1 MMMTKTKVVLIT
13 GASRGIGKAI
23 ALQFAKNGFD
33 LFLSSKNASK
43 LSETLLEVQLRF
55 PDVNIRVYAVDLS
68 TESGCNLLVTE
79 FKKHH
84 KQLNVLVNN
93 AGMFLPGTLMDE
105 DSEQMKFQMNLNFFS
120 AYYLTKGLWSTL
132 KETDRAHVFNM
143 CSIASITAYAAGGG
157 YSVSKFALLGF
168 NKSLRL
174 EGIPMGIRVSAILPG
189 ATLTD
194 SWAGVDLPES
204 RFMKPDDVAEV
215 IWQAYQMNERSVM
228 EEILIRPI
236 LGDI

>member
-1 MMMTKTKVVLIT
+1 MMTKTKVVLIT

-33 LFLSSKNASK
+33 LFLSSKNESK
-43 LSETLLEVQLRF
+43 LCETLHDIQLRF
-55 PDVNIRVYAVDLS
+55 PNINARVCAVDLS
-68 TESGCNLLVTE
+68 TELGCNQLVAE
-79 FKKHH
+79 FKKHYT
-84 KQLNVLVNN
+84 QLNVLVNN

-132 KETDRAHVFNM
+132 METDRAHVFNM

-174 EGIPMGIRVSAILPG
+174 EGMPFGIRVSAILPG

-204 RFMKPDDVAEV
+204 RFMKPEDVAEV
-215 IWQAYQMNERSVM
+215 ILQAYQMNERSVM
-228 EEILIRPI
+228 EEILIRPV